1 MQKTYIILA
10 LIVASLTSCITD
22 TVDSMSKFTVQ
33 LPIFYKS
40 NYENR
45 NCPDATQDFSNLNEY
60 TEYRDNKEKIE
71 KAEVYQLN
79 YRIDSLVMPNK
90 KVYNPETDKLEFDY
104 IKYYLIF
111 AKPKTIDEN
120 STDPTKFEYDLSKKP
135 ILLGEFKDVDIKNF
149 YRQSKNILTVDDERT
164 KIISDILKDKPY
176 FFISTEYSK
185 MKGSNKAKEVFPYIG
200 ARFDIVVR
208 LGVKI

>member
-1 MQKTYIILA
+1 MKKTYIILA
-10 LIVASLTSCITD
+10 LIAASLTSCITD

-40 NYENR
+40 SYVNR

-60 TEYRDNKEKIE
+60 TEYRDNKDKIE

-104 IKYYLIF
+104 IRYYLIF
-111 AKPKTIDEN
+111 AKPKTSDEN
-120 STDPTKFEYDLSKKP
+120 STDSTKFEYDPSKKP
-135 ILLGEFKDVDIKNF
+135 ILLGEFKDVNIKDF

-185 MKGSNKAKEVFPYIG
+185 MKGSTNATEVFPYIG
-200 ARFDIVVR
+200 SRFDIVVR